1 MNEILNT
8 NIFFF
13 ITSIAVVFLTAGFGV
28 LLYYLI
34 PLVRDARDIV
44 AKVATAA
51 EEVEKD
57 FEKLRESVEEE
68 GAKTKAI
75 ADTVLGFA
83 GRALQVAPPR
93 RRKKTSKKSSS
104 K

>member
-13 ITSIAVVFLTAGFGV
+13 ITSVAVIVLTAGFGV
-28 LLYYLI
+28 LLYFLI
-34 PLVRDARDIV
+34 PLVRDARDIM

-57 FEKLRESVEEE
+57 FEKLRDSVEEE
-68 GAKTKAI
+68 GAKGKAI
-75 ADTVLGFA
+75 ADVVLGFA
-83 GRALQVAPPR
+83 GRALSVPPPR
-93 RRKKTSKKSSS
+93 RRNKALKKPSS